1 MVYYEVLK
9 QFDQKRRGNTIYIQN
24 ELYTENEVKKLN
36 LNKSYLQKVEYPKN
50 KSYRFFGAR
59 FNAMQGE

>member
-9 QFDQKRRGNTIYIQN
+9 QFDQKRRDNTIYIQN
-24 ELYTENEVKKLN
+24 KLYTENEVKKLN
-36 LNKSYLQKVEYPKN
+36 LNQSYLQKVEYPKN
-50 KSYRFFGAR
+50 KSYWFFSAR